1 MAESVHIVCS
11 NCTSTNRVP
20 RLRLGD
26 GAKCG
31 HCKAALFAGHPVA
44 LTTANFA
51 KVTSAGDLPIVV
63 DFWAPWCGPCR
74 GMAPIYERAAREL
87 EPQVMLAKV
96 DTDAQPELAQRYG
109 IRSIPTIAI
118 FMHGREVARQAGAM
132 DLGTLTRWIQSHIAG

>member
-1 MAESVHIVCS
+1 
-11 NCTSTNRVP
+11 
-20 RLRLGD
+20 
-26 GAKCG
+26 
-31 HCKAALFAGHPVA
+31 
-44 LTTANFA
+44 
-51 KVTSAGDLPIVV
+51 
-63 DFWAPWCGPCR
+63 
-74 GMAPIYERAAREL
+74 MAPIYERAAREL